1 MMNEITS
8 VSRSGLPAYKA
19 GAARPAPQQAAAGQ
33 ARAHD
38 QADFSVASKL
48 LSRLSELPDVRHEL
62 IARVRAEIEAGTY
75 ETPQKLDA
83 AVREMAEDLE

>member
-1 MMNEITS
+1 MNEISS

-19 GAARPAPQQAAAGQ
+19 APTRPSAQQAAAGQ

-48 LSRLSELPDVRHEL
+48 LSRLSEMPDVRHEL
-62 IARVRAEIEAGTY
+62 VAGIRAEIEAGTY
-75 ETPQKLDA
+75 ETPEKLDA
-83 AVREMAEDLE
+83 AVNEMLDDLA